1 MSSDTL
7 SLLNDLVAKARSAG
21 ADAADAVAVG
31 GESLS
36 IDWRGG
42 KLEHVERSEGSDIGL
57 RVLIGQRQA
66 AAATSDP
73 SPKAL
78 EALIERVVAMAKA
91 APEDPTAGLA
101 DPSQLAAD
109 WPALDL
115 EDPAEPPVGE
125 IQARAAAAEAAMLAV
140 PGVSENSEGAG
151 ATWGRRSLS
160 VVASNGVSA
169 AYRRTGSSVAAVAL
183 AGEGTAMERDY
194 YAHRAVHAADLE
206 DAAEIG
212 RKAGERAVQSLGA
225 RKIKGCQVPIL
236 FDRRI
241 SGGLLGHL
249 AGAINGQS
257 IARGTSFLR
266 ESLGE
271 KVFGDGI
278 DVVDDPRRLRGLASA
293 PFDGEGLPAE
303 PLSLIADGV
312 LQQWLLN
319 LATARQLGLE
329 SNGRATR
336 SIGSAPGVGSTNL
349 YMKPGAVSREEM
361 IASVEQGLLVTSLI
375 GQGVNLITGTYS
387 RGCTGF
393 WIEKGEIAYPVSE
406 ITIAGNLKD
415 MFREAQPA
423 DDLEFRAGTNAPT
436 IRIDGMTVAGA

>member
-1 MSSDTL
+1 MTSDTL
-7 SLLNDLVAKARSAG
+7 SLLGDLVAKAKAAG
-21 ADAADAVAVG
+21 ADAADAVSVS

-42 KLEHVERSEGSDIGL
+42 KLEQVERSEGADIGL
-57 RVLIGQRQA
+57 RVLIGRRQA
-66 AAATSDP
+66 AASTSDP
-73 SPKAL
+73 SAKAMA
-78 EALIERVVAMAKA
+78 ALVERVVAMAKV

-101 DPSQLAAD
+101 DASQLAAS
-109 WPALDL
+109 WPDL
-115 EDPAEPPVGE
+115 ELEDLTEPSVEE
-125 IQARAAAAEAAMLAV
+125 IQGRAAAAEEAMLAV
-140 PGVSENSEGAG
+140 PGVSLNSEGAG
-151 ATWGRRSLS
+151 ASWGRSSLS

-169 AYRRTGSSVAAVAL
+169 SYRRTGSGITAVAL
-183 AGEGTAMERDY
+183 AGEGTGMERDY
-194 YAHRAVHAADLE
+194 FMHRAVHAADLE
-206 DAAEIG
+206 SAADIG
-212 RKAGERAVQSLGA
+212 RKAGERAVRALGA
-225 RKIKGCQVPIL
+225 RKIKSQQVPIV
-236 FDRRI
+236 FDRRV
-241 SGGLLGHL
+241 SAGLVGHM

-266 ESLGE
+266 ECLGQQI
-271 KVFGDGI
+271 FGAGVQI
-278 DVVDDPRRLRGLASA
+278 IDDPRRVRGLASA

-303 PLSLIADGV
+303 PLELVKDGV

-336 SIGSAPGVGSTNL
+336 GVGSAPGVGSTNL
-349 YMKPGAVSREEM
+349 YMMPGSVSRDEM
-361 IASVEQGLLVTSLI
+361 ITGINQGLLVTGLI

-406 ITIAGNLKD
+406 ITIAGNLRD

-423 DDLEFRAGTNAPT
+423 DDLEFRAGTNAPS
-436 IRIDGMTVAGA
+436 IRIDGMTIAGA

>member
-42 KLEHVERSEGSDIGL
+42 KLEQVERSEGSDIGL

-66 AAATSDP
+66 AASTSDP

-78 EALIERVVAMAKA
+78 EALVERVVAMAKV

-101 DPSQLAAD
+101 DPAQLATD

-115 EDPAEPPVGE
+115 EDPAEPPVE
-125 IQARAAAAEAAMLAV
+125 EVQARAAAAESAMLAV
-140 PGVSENSEGAG
+140 PGVSENSEGAE
-151 ATWGRRSLS
+151 ATWGRRALS

-169 AYRRTGSSVAAVAL
+169 SYRRTGSSIAAVAL

-194 YAHRAVHAADLE
+194 YAHRAVHVADLE

-212 RKAGERAVQSLGA
+212 RKAGERAVRALGA
-225 RKIKGCQVPIL
+225 RKIKSCQVPIL

-278 DVVDDPRRLRGLASA
+278 EVVDDPRRQRGLASA

-303 PLSLIADGV
+303 PLTLIADGV

-349 YMKPGAVSREEM
+349 YMKPGGVRRDDM
-361 IASVEQGLLVTSLI
+361 IAGVERGLLVTSLI

>member
-7 SLLNDLVAKARSAG
+7 SLLDNLVAQARAAG

-42 KLEHVERSEGSDIGL
+42 KLEHAERSEGADIGL
-57 RVLIGQRQA
+57 RVLIGRRQA
-66 AAATSDP
+66 AAVTSDP
-73 SPKAL
+73 GAAAL
-78 EALIERVVAMAKA
+78 AALVERAVAMAKA

-101 DPSQLAAD
+101 DPSQLAQD

-115 EDPAEPPVGE
+115 EDPVEPPVEE
-125 IQARAAAAEAAMLAV
+125 IQARAAAAEEAMLSV
-140 PGVSENSEGAG
+140 PGVSANSEGAG
-151 ATWGRRSLS
+151 AAWGRSSLS

-169 AYRRTGSSVAAVAL
+169 SYRRTGSNITAVAL
-183 AGEGTAMERDY
+183 AGEGTGMERDY
-194 YAHRAVHAADLE
+194 YFHRAVHAADLE
-206 DAAEIG
+206 AAADIG
-212 RKAGERAVQSLGA
+212 RKAGERAVRALGA
-225 RKIKGCQVPIL
+225 RKIKSQQVPIL
-236 FDRRI
+236 FDRRVA
-241 SGGLLGHL
+241 GGLVGHF
-249 AGAINGQS
+249 AGAINGQA

-271 KVFGDGI
+271 QIFAAGI
-278 DVVDDPRRLRGLASA
+278 EIVDDPRRIRGLASA

-303 PLSLIADGV
+303 PLTLVADGV

-336 SIGSAPGVGSTNL
+336 SIGSPPGVGATNL
-349 YMKPGAVSREEM
+349 YMKPGSTSRDAM
-361 IASVEQGLLVTSLI
+361 IAGLEQGLLVTSLI
-375 GQGVNLITGTYS
+375 GQGVNLVTGTYS
-387 RGCTGF
+387 RACTGF

-415 MFREAQPA
+415 MFREARPA
-423 DDLEFRAGTNAPT
+423 DDLEFRAGVNAPT
-436 IRIDGMTVAGA
+436 IRIDGMTVSGA

>member
-1 MSSDTL
+1 MTSDTL
-7 SLLNDLVAKARSAG
+7 SLLGDLVAKAKAAG
-21 ADAADAVAVG
+21 ADAADAVSVS

-42 KLEHVERSEGSDIGL
+42 KLEQVERSEGADIGL
-57 RVLIGQRQA
+57 RVLIGRRQA
-66 AAATSDP
+66 AASTSDP
-73 SPKAL
+73 SAKAMA
-78 EALIERVVAMAKA
+78 ALVERVVAMAKV

-101 DPSQLAAD
+101 DASQLAAS
-109 WPALDL
+109 WPDL
-115 EDPAEPPVGE
+115 ELEDLTEPSVEE
-125 IQARAAAAEAAMLAV
+125 IQGRAAAAEEAMLAV
-140 PGVSENSEGAG
+140 PGVSLNSEGAG
-151 ATWGRRSLS
+151 ASWGRSSLS

-169 AYRRTGSSVAAVAL
+169 SYRRTGSGITAVAL
-183 AGEGTAMERDY
+183 AGEGTGMERDY
-194 YAHRAVHAADLE
+194 FMHRAVHAADLE
-206 DAAEIG
+206 SAADIG
-212 RKAGERAVQSLGA
+212 RKAGERTVRALGA
-225 RKIKGCQVPIL
+225 RKIKSQQVPIV
-236 FDRRI
+236 FDRRV
-241 SGGLLGHL
+241 SAGLVGHM

-266 ESLGE
+266 ECLGQQI
-271 KVFGDGI
+271 FGAGVQI
-278 DVVDDPRRLRGLASA
+278 IDDPRRVRGLASA

-303 PLSLIADGV
+303 PLELVKDGV

-336 SIGSAPGVGSTNL
+336 GVGSAPGVGSTNL
-349 YMKPGAVSREEM
+349 YMMPGSVSRNEM
-361 IASVEQGLLVTSLI
+361 ITGINQGLLVTGLI

-406 ITIAGNLKD
+406 ITIAGNLRD

-423 DDLEFRAGTNAPT
+423 DDLEFRAGTNAPS
-436 IRIDGMTVAGA
+436 IRIDGMTIAGA

>member
-42 KLEHVERSEGSDIGL
+42 KLEHVERSEGADIGL

-78 EALIERVVAMAKA
+78 AALVERVVAMAKV

-101 DPSQLAAD
+101 DPAQLAKD
-109 WPALDL
+109 WPELDL
-115 EDPAEPPVGE
+115 EDATEPPVEE
-125 IQARAAAAEAAMLAV
+125 IQERAAAAEAAMLAV
-140 PGVSENSEGAG
+140 SGVSENSEGAG
-151 ATWGRRSLS
+151 ASWGRSSLS

-169 AYRRTGSSVAAVAL
+169 SYRRTGSSVAAVAL
-183 AGEGTAMERDY
+183 AGEGTGMERDY

-206 DAAEIG
+206 DAAAIG
-212 RKAGERAVQSLGA
+212 RKAGERAVRSLGA
-225 RKIKGCQVPIL
+225 RKIKSCQVPIL

-241 SGGLLGHL
+241 AGGLLGHL
-249 AGAINGQS
+249 AGAINGQA

-271 KVFGDGI
+271 PVFGKGI
-278 DVVDDPRRLRGLASA
+278 EVVDDPRRKRGLASA

-303 PLSLIADGV
+303 PLTLIADGV

-336 SIGSAPGVGSTNL
+336 SIGSAPGVGATNL
-349 YMKPGAVSREEM
+349 YMKPGAISQDDM
-361 IASVEQGLLVTSLI
+361 IAGIEQGLLVTSLI

-436 IRIDGMTVAGA
+436 IRVDGMTVAGA